1 MGATQT
7 GNAEDR
13 AMSNQILG
21 SGESTSGV
29 RSVVSGRRPF
39 PLRTLIV
46 CFTVRLI
53 ATEVLVFDQVKFDA
67 KAELLEQAT
76 RALRGPQVLVPTER
90 PSSVSADRSME
101 RL

>member
-21 SGESTSGV
+21 SGESTGGV
-29 RSVVSGRRPF
+29 ASVVSGRRPV

-46 CFTVRLI
+46 CFTVWLI
-53 ATEVLVFDQVKFDA
+53 TTEVLVFDQVKFDA
-67 KAELLEQAT
+67 KTELLEQAT
-76 RALRGPQVLVPTER
+76 RALRGPQVTVPAHR
-90 PSSVSADRSME
+90 PADRSME

>member
-1 MGATQT
+1 
-7 GNAEDR
+7 
-13 AMSNQILG
+13 MSNQILG

-29 RSVVSGRRPF
+29 VSVVSCRRSY

-46 CFTVRLI
+46 CFTAWLI
-53 ATEVLVFDQVKFDA
+53 TTEALVFNQVKFDA

-76 RALRGPQVLVPTER
+76 RPLRGPQVLIPTER
-90 PSSVSADRSME
+90 PSSVPADRSME

>member
-1 MGATQT
+1 MGVTQT
-7 GNAEDR
+7 GNAEDG

-29 RSVVSGRRPF
+29 ASVVSGRSPF

-46 CFTVRLI
+46 CFTVWLI
-53 ATEVLVFDQVKFDA
+53 TTELLVFDQVKFDA
-67 KAELLEQAT
+67 KAELLEQVT
-76 RALRGPQVLVPTER
+76 RALRGPQVTVPAQR
-90 PSSVSADRSME
+90 PAERSME

>member
-1 MGATQT
+1 MGVTQT
-7 GNAEDR
+7 GNAEDG

-29 RSVVSGRRPF
+29 ASVVSGRSPF

-46 CFTVRLI
+46 CFTVWLI
-53 ATEVLVFDQVKFDA
+53 TTELLVFDQVKFDA
-67 KAELLEQAT
+67 KAELLEQVT
-76 RALRGPQVLVPTER
+76 RARRGPRVTVPAQR
-90 PSSVSADRSME
+90 PAERSME

>member
-13 AMSNQILG
+13 TMSNQILG
-21 SGESTSGV
+21 PGESTGGV
-29 RSVVSGRRPF
+29 ASVVSGRRPF